1 MRVHD
6 QTEEV
11 KRKNS
16 PSSHS
21 PSAPQPQKRPMHQSN
36 ALVMQQV
43 SVPMANQG
51 TAFMLARWVAQDGL
65 DGVRGPVGAFIPHVI
80 NTTAGRA
87 VMASLNATGL
97 AALSNMHM
105 SQELMLSARQE
116 YVTAL
121 AETNAALNDQMQSTS
136 DSTLI
141 AVTFLGLYEVS
152 HGTFSSQKKCF

>member
-1 MRVHD
+1 
-6 QTEEV
+6 
-11 KRKNS
+11 
-16 PSSHS
+16 
-21 PSAPQPQKRPMHQSN
+21 MHQSN
-36 ALVMQQV
+36 ALMLQQV
-43 SVPMANQG
+43 SVPMTNQG

-65 DGVRGPVGAFIPHVI
+65 DGVRGPVGTFIPHVI

-97 AALSNMHM
+97 AALSNIHM

-121 AETNAALNDQMQSTS
+121 AETNAALNDPMQSTS

-152 HGTFSSQKKCF
+152 HGTVDSRKGF